1 MENPCESQRV
11 AGTSQTGPAECVEEA
26 PSSGSARPEATQKRK
41 RNSTSKETGK
51 RAKVKGKS
59 EPAPK
64 GKKKKARKTAKW
76 NAQRYTIQ
84 ETDNDMLLL
93 ISDVDQYEVQRRTK
107 RRARKVTKTAPR
119 SSTKRATAPKTTVKA
134 ERKRDSPPSAG
145 LVGVKL
151 EEQAHGSWG
160 LRLPAEILVRIFQ
173 VVVSRDGAVPFLC
186 RVSRVCRLWH
196 GAASS
201 PVLWRSTTLG
211 FCWTEPGKQQLLKT
225 QVKIQNTVSWLAQ
238 NRFSQLRE
246 FALCH
251 WKHLVNY
258 TVQTISQFCPHLTS
272 LKLQDCA
279 GVTSEAFLSLASGCT
294 QLASLNLQHS
304 QVHVPDLISFLET
317 YGSRIKQLLITF
329 NSRVMALINAISK
342 GCCPE
347 LQLLEID
354 NKFVRDSH
362 QLTLCIET
370 LQTGCPKLQVLR
382 LLNQTWLPKAVRGA
396 TVFQSGF
403 PQLEELCLATSSSSS
418 VEEQVLHRLLHGS
431 PRLRVLDL
439 RGCYRVTPAGLTTLP
454 CKELECLYLG
464 LYCSSNNLTLPK
476 EGSHLLTGRWNCT
489 LQELDLR
496 GQAFSEE
503 DLEIAMATLT
513 GGEGSSPLRSLNL
526 EGTKVPLSALRLV
539 ITLCPQLTYLNLTS
553 CRYLPRGL
561 KRVYRGQEDIQLLY
575 DRLIKSTQVDVDD

>member
-26 PSSGSARPEATQKRK
+26 PSSGSARPGATQKRK

-76 NAQRYTIQ
+76 NAPRYTIQ

-151 EEQAHGSWG
+151 EEQAYGSWG

-173 VVVSRDGAVPFLC
+173 VVISRDGAVPFLC

-238 NRFSQLRE
+238 NR
-246 FALCH
+246 
-251 WKHLVNY
+251 LVLSRD
-258 TVQTISQFCPHLTS
+258 TVYH
-272 LKLQDCA
+272 DCA

-382 LLNQTWLPKAVRGA
+382 LLNQTWLPKVVRGA

-439 RGCYRVTPAGLTTLP
+439 RGCYRVTPAGLATLP
-454 CKELECLYLG
+454 CK
-464 LYCSSNNLTLPK
+464 
-476 EGSHLLTGRWNCT
+476 
-489 LQELDLR
+489 
-496 GQAFSEE
+496 
-503 DLEIAMATLT
+503 
-513 GGEGSSPLRSLNL
+513 
-526 EGTKVPLSALRLV
+526 VPLHPDKTAVGNTWIAKDFRWISEQIRTSTSIYKHATVFVSFDGQSLLCRPVAQMKISQVSAYE
-539 ITLCPQLTYLNLTS
+539 TN
-553 CRYLPRGL
+553 
-561 KRVYRGQEDIQLLY
+561 KMRV
-575 DRLIKSTQVDVDD
+575 

>member
-238 NRFSQLRE
+238 NR
-246 FALCH
+246 
-251 WKHLVNY
+251 LVLSRD
-258 TVQTISQFCPHLTS
+258 TVYHTISQFCPHLTS

-329 NSRVMALINAISK
+329 NSRVMALINAIS
-342 GCCPE
+342 
-347 LQLLEID
+347 
-354 NKFVRDSH
+354 
-362 QLTLCIET
+362 
-370 LQTGCPKLQVLR
+370 VLR

-439 RGCYRVTPAGLTTLP
+439 RGCYRVTPAGLATLP

-561 KRVYRGQEDIQLLY
+561 KRVYRGQEDIHLLY

>member
-1 MENPCESQRV
+1 MEDPGEAQRV
-11 AGTSQTGPAECVEEA
+11 AGTSQAAPAECVEEA
-26 PSSGSARPEATQKRK
+26 PSSGSTRPGAAQKRK
-41 RNSTSKETGK
+41 RNSTSKDTVK
-51 RAKVKGKS
+51 RTKVKVKS
-59 EPAPK
+59 ESAPK
-64 GKKKKARKTAKW
+64 GKKKKAQRKTAKW
-76 NAQRYTIQ
+76 NAPRYTIQ

-93 ISDVDQYEVQRRTK
+93 IPDVDQYEVQRRTK
-107 RRARKVTKTAPR
+107 RRARKVTK
-119 SSTKRATAPKTTVKA
+119 SNTKRSTAPKTTVKSQCKA
-134 ERKRDSPPSAG
+134 ERKRDGPPSAA

-151 EEQAHGSWG
+151 EEQGSWG
-160 LRLPAEILVRIFQ
+160 VRLPAEILVRIFQ
-173 VVVSRDGAVPFLC
+173 VVVNRDGALPFLC

-258 TVQTISQFCPHLTS
+258 TVQ
-272 LKLQDCA
+272 DCA

-304 QVHVPDLISFLET
+304 QVHIPDLISFLET
-317 YGSRIKQLLITF
+317 YGGRIKQLHITF
-329 NSRVMALINAISK
+329 NSRVMALINAIS
-342 GCCPE
+342 
-347 LQLLEID
+347 
-354 NKFVRDSH
+354 
-362 QLTLCIET
+362 
-370 LQTGCPKLQVLR
+370 VLR
-382 LLNQTWLPKAVRGA
+382 LLNQTWLPKVVRGA
-396 TVFQSGF
+396 AVFQSGF

-439 RGCYRVTPAGLTTLP
+439 RGCYRVTPAGLSTLP

-476 EGSHLLTGRWNCT
+476 EGSHLLTGQWKCT
-489 LQELDLR
+489 LLELDLR

-503 DLEIAMATLT
+503 DLEIAMTKLT

-539 ITLCPQLTYLNLTS
+539 ITLCPRLTYLNLTS

-575 DRLIKSTQVDVDD
+575 DRLLKSTQVDLDD